1 MGCGLSMVC
10 CILCCVLYIVYFIC
24 VLCVVCLVVLC
35 VCYVWCLVVCVVC
48 VLYVLSVLSV
58 LCVASV
64 VYIVGVLCVLS
75 GCVRVVCVCCIYCK
89 GAGVLNTRRIAQSQR
104 LVVFKAFPHKE
115 EGLKWGVLNAGVLRA
130 ASPRAFI
137 NGVSIGGASQTCVV
151 SPRDSRFSVYVGVS
165 ENRGTVFWDPNNKDL
180 IIWGII
186 IGRPVFG
193 TSDVRRYIRSVV
205 HVGSCMLCRSC
216 CVG

>member
-1 MGCGLSMVC
+1 M
-10 CILCCVLYIVYFIC
+10 LYIVYFIC
-24 VLCVVCLVVLC
+24 VLCVVCLVCAVC
-35 VCYVWCLVVCVVC
+35 VMCVVC
-48 VLYVLSVLSV
+48 GCLCCVCVLCVLSVLSV

-137 NGVSIGGASQTCVV
+137 NGVSKLLRGGV
-151 SPRDSRFSVYVGVS
+151 
-165 ENRGTVFWDPNNKDL
+165 PN
-180 IIWGII
+180 
-186 IGRPVFG
+186 
-193 TSDVRRYIRSVV
+193 VRCIA
-205 HVGSCMLCRSC
+205 
-216 CVG
+216 

>member
-1 MGCGLSMVC
+1 MCDVCGVWLS
-10 CILCCVLYIVYFIC
+10 
-24 VLCVVCLVVLC
+24 VLC
-35 VCYVWCLVVCVVC
+35 VCVVC
-48 VLYVLSVLSV
+48 VVGIVCVVCCICCVYCRCVVCV
-58 LCVASV
+58 KWLCA
-64 VYIVGVLCVLS
+64 C
-75 GCVRVVCVCCIYCK
+75 CVCVCCIYCK